1 MRAGPGV
8 MAAGVVAATLVA
20 LSIACSRRP
29 AEPAAKPPAAIP
41 SAIVEVSGGKQVSTI
56 GTPLD
61 QPLVVQV
68 NNSQGAPVP
77 GASMRFRSANGV
89 VFQPASGVTGSD
101 GQFTFAV
108 TLGSLA
114 GRYQIAAST
123 TGAGGKTIEIRIPEL
138 ALGFEENKGRQLS
151 DFYCARCHD
160 PESTPQRVSNHDN
173 LIAPPH
179 AFDDGGFLNKISD
192 GDLLAMISHGGA
204 GLGKSAEM
212 PPYEHTLNKSD
223 IAALVAYIR
232 AVADPPYQSREAVYA
247 QR

>member
-1 MRAGPGV
+1 MRAVLGV
-8 MAAGVVAATLVA
+8 MLAMFLTL
-20 LSIACSRRP
+20 SSSCSRRSS
-29 AEPAAKPPAAIP
+29 EPLAKPPAAVP

-61 QPLVVQV
+61 QPVVVQV
-68 NNSQGAPVP
+68 NNSQGAPVA
-77 GASMRFRSANGV
+77 GAPVRFHAANGV

-108 TLGSLA
+108 ALGSLA

-123 TGAGGKTIEIRIPEL
+123 TGAGGKTVEIRIPEL
-138 ALGFEENKGRQLS
+138 ALGFEENQGRQLS

-179 AFDDGGFLNKISD
+179 AFDDGAFLNKISER
-192 GDLLAMISHGGA
+192 DLLAIISHGGPA
-204 GLGKSAEM
+204 LGKSAEM

-232 AVADPPYQSREAVYA
+232 AIADPPYQSREAVYA

>member
-1 MRAGPGV
+1 MRAASGL
-8 MAAGVVAATLVA
+8 TLAMLLGA
-20 LSIACSRRP
+20 LTLSGSCSRRA
-29 AEPAAKPPAAIP
+29 AEPAAKPPAATP

-61 QPLVVQV
+61 QPVVIQV
-68 NNSQGAPVP
+68 NNSPGAPVT
-77 GASMRFRSANGV
+77 GASVRFRGANGV
-89 VFQPASGVTGSD
+89 TFQPTSGVTGSD

-123 TGAGGKTIEIRIPEL
+123 NGADGKTVEVRITEL
-138 ALGFEENKGRQLS
+138 ALGFEESMGRQLN
-151 DFYCARCHD
+151 DTYCARCHD
-160 PESTPQRVSNHDN
+160 SESTAERVSNHDN
-173 LIAPPH
+173 LTAKPH
-179 AFDDGGFLNKISD
+179 SFDDGAFLNKVSD
-192 GDLLAMISHGGA
+192 SDLLAIIAHGGPA
-204 GLGKSAEM
+204 LGKSAEM

-232 AVADPPYQSREAVYA
+232 AIADPPYQSREAIYA

>member
-1 MRAGPGV
+1 MRAASSLTSALLV
-8 MAAGVVAATLVA
+8 TLS
-20 LSIACSRRP
+20 LSVSCSRRAADP
-29 AEPAAKPPAAIP
+29 VAKPPAATP
-41 SAIVEVSGGKQVSTI
+41 SAIVEVSGGKQISTI

-61 QPLVVQV
+61 QPVVVQV
-68 NNSQGAPVP
+68 NNSQGAPVA
-77 GASMRFRSANGV
+77 GATVRFRGANGA

-123 TGAGGKTIEIRIPEL
+123 TGTGGKTVEVRIPEL
-138 ALGFEENKGRQLS
+138 ALGFEESMGRQLN
-151 DFYCARCHD
+151 DTYCGRCHD
-160 PESTPQRVSNHDN
+160 SESTAERVSNHDN
-173 LIAPPH
+173 LVAKPH
-179 AFDDGGFLNKISD
+179 SFDDGAFLNKVSD
-192 GDLLAMISHGGA
+192 QDLLAIIAHGGPA
-204 GLGKSAEM
+204 LGKSAEM

-232 AVADPPYQSREAVYA
+232 AIADPPLQSREAVYA

>member
-1 MRAGPGV
+1 MRAVLGV
-8 MAAGVVAATLVA
+8 MLAMFLTL
-20 LSIACSRRP
+20 SSSCSRRSS
-29 AEPAAKPPAAIP
+29 EPLAKPPAAVP

-61 QPLVVQV
+61 QPVVVQV
-68 NNSQGAPVP
+68 NNSQGAPVA
-77 GASMRFRSANGV
+77 GAPVRFHAANGV

-108 TLGSLA
+108 ALGSLA

-123 TGAGGKTIEIRIPEL
+123 TGAGGKTVEIRIPEL
-138 ALGFEENKGRQLS
+138 ALGFEENQGRQLS

-179 AFDDGGFLNKISD
+179 AFDDGAFLNKISER
-192 GDLLAMISHGGA
+192 DLLAIISHGGPA
-204 GLGKSAEM
+204 LGKSAEM
-212 PPYEHTLNKSD
+212 PPYENTLNKSD

-232 AVADPPYQSREAVYA
+232 AIADPPYQSREAVYA

>member
-1 MRAGPGV
+1 MRAASGL
-8 MAAGVVAATLVA
+8 TLAMLGA
-20 LSIACSRRP
+20 LTLSDSCSRRA
-29 AEPAAKPPAAIP
+29 AEPVAKPPAATP
-41 SAIVEVSGGKQVSTI
+41 SAIVEVSGGKQISTI

-61 QPLVVQV
+61 QPVVVQV
-68 NNSQGAPVP
+68 NNSQGAPVA
-77 GASMRFRSANGV
+77 GASVRFRGANGV

-123 TGAGGKTIEIRIPEL
+123 NGAAGKTVEARIPEL
-138 ALGFEENKGRQLS
+138 ALGFEESMGRQLS
-151 DFYCARCHD
+151 DTYCARCHD
-160 PESTPQRVSNHDN
+160 SESTAERVSNHDN
-173 LIAPPH
+173 LVAKPH
-179 AFDDGGFLNKISD
+179 SFDDGPFLNKVSD
-192 GDLLAMISHGGA
+192 PNLLAIIAHGGPA
-204 GLGKSAEM
+204 LGKSAEM

-232 AVADPPYQSREAVYA
+232 AIADPPYQSREAAYA

>member
-1 MRAGPGV
+1 MTRTFGGIV
-8 MAAGVVAATLVA
+8 TILLA
-20 LSIACSRRP
+20 LTVACSRP
-29 AEPAAKPPAAIP
+29 AAQPAAKPSSAQPA
-41 SAIVEVSGGKQVSTI
+41 AIVEVSGGKQVSTI

-68 NNSQGAPVP
+68 NDAHGAPVA
-77 GASMRFRSANGV
+77 GASVQFRSANGV

-123 TGAGGKTIEIRIPEL
+123 TGAGGKTIEVRIAEL
-138 ALGFEENKGRQLS
+138 ALGFEENQGRELS
-151 DFYCARCHD
+151 DLYCARCHD
-160 PESTPQRVSNHDN
+160 PESTPERVSNHDN
-173 LIAPPH
+173 LIAQPH
-179 AFDDGGFLNKISD
+179 AFDDGAFLNKISD
-192 GDLLAMISHGGA
+192 SDLLAIISHGGPA
-204 GLGKSAEM
+204 LGKSAEM

-232 AVADPPYQSREAVYA
+232 AVVDPPYQSRESVYA